1 MKKPLQSPNPLLQP
15 TNRGT
20 LPTTLWIAILAIFSA
35 IGIVFRQIAIPTFS
49 PYVTL
54 TPGFLIPLLTGI
66 VLGPIG
72 GLLCGLFVGIS
83 GALWEP
89 ILIPLL
95 GNVALGISTGIPTF
109 YRHKLHQTP
118 WILACI
124 ISAIIIGGFL
134 PTFTIEVLVFGVLPI
149 IAALAASI
157 DAVQAGIWIA
167 LAIILTQGIIE
178 PILSKYSK
186 PNSIPE

>member
-1 MKKPLQSPNPLLQP
+1 MPSPNPLFQP
-15 TNRGT
+15 THQGN

-35 IGIVFRQIAIPTFS
+35 IGIVLRQLAIPTFS

-54 TPGFLIPLLTGI
+54 TPGFLIPLIAGI
-66 VLGPIG
+66 VLGPVG
-72 GLLCGLFVGIS
+72 GFLCGLFVGIS

-89 ILIPLL
+89 SLIPLL
-95 GNVALGISTGIPTF
+95 GNVALGMSTGIPTY

-118 WILACI
+118 WMVACI

-149 IAALAASI
+149 IAALTASI
-157 DAVQAGIWIA
+157 DAVQAGIWVAVA
-167 LAIILTQGIIE
+167 LLLTQGIIE
-178 PILSKYSK
+178 PILSKYWK
-186 PNSIPE
+186 TNSIPE